1 MVFNKIDIF
10 TDGACSGNPG
20 MAGIGVVICHD
31 NKVVW
36 EFSRSIG
43 RATNNIAEYAAVLY
57 GLQQA
62 LIFHAEDVTVHTDSE
77 LFAKQMRGEYRVK
90 DPNIK
95 FLFSLVQHLRAGF
108 SGFQIEQIP
117 RAENQAADRLAKQ
130 AIKTE
135 QTKAVALELFSGEE
149 SPSSKG

>member
-1 MVFNKIDIF
+1 MVFRKIDIF

-20 MAGIGVVICHD
+20 TAGIGVVIKH
-31 NKVVW
+31 NHSVIW
-36 EFSRSIG
+36 EFSQAIG
-43 RATNNIAEYAAVLY
+43 KATNNIAEYAAVIY

-62 LIFHAEDVTVHTDSE
+62 LIFQAEDVTLHTDSE
-77 LFAKQMRGEYRVK
+77 LLAKQMQGLYRVK

-95 FLFSLVQHLRAGF
+95 FLFAMVQHLRTGF
-108 SGFQIEQIP
+108 STLRIERLS
-117 RAENQAADRLAKQ
+117 RAGNQAADRLAKQ

-135 QTKAVALELFSGEE
+135 QAKAVALELFSGEE